1 MRARERESVKWFVY
15 SSGIFLYFPFFSEL
29 DVGLESVQMAK
40 CHHQQK
46 RQLLNQDARL
56 DVSTTTQQDKDWT
69 KSKYELFTVKIKH
82 SQST

>member
-1 MRARERESVKWFVY
+1 MRARETGSGKWFVY

-46 RQLLNQDARL
+46 RQLFESGCKAGCLHDDAARQRL
-56 DVSTTTQQDKDWT
+56 DEIQ
-69 KSKYELFTVKIKH
+69 I
-82 SQST
+82 